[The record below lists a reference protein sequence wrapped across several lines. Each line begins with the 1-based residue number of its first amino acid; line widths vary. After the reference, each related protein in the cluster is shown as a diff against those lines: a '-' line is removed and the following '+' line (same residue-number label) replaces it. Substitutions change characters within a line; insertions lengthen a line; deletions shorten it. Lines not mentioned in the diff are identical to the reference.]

1 MTEEMEPVEERY
13 TKEIHNRAVELLEER
28 EEIDC
33 VIHDAERRD
42 IFVHTPYVSS
52 NVVTDFC
59 NFFGYRLSGF
69 WPEWE
74 QESDLPCMDDHGSTF
89 VILLQYTP
97 RSPYPANIET
107 EFRTPHLDELEE
119 NSKQF

>member
-1 MTEEMEPVEERY
+1 MSVGDDIYERY
-13 TKEIHNRAVELLEER
+13 TEDIHERAVELLEGR
-28 EEIDC
+28 DEIDC
-33 VIHDAERRD
+33 VIHDYERRD

-74 QESDLPCMDDHGSTF
+74 QESDLPCMSDHGSTF

-97 RSPYPANIET
+97 RSPPPSNIGVK
-107 EFRTPHLDELEE
+107 FPTPHLDELDES
-119 NSKQF
+119 SKQF